1 MVGVETEADQRD
13 IGAFSCGH
21 RADFR
26 DLDLASDHLVAE
38 TCYDPGKQLQ
48 SIPPLVR
55 DQDTKVRVPVLDH
68 LQTQI

>member
-1 MVGVETEADQRD
+1 MVGVEAEPDQRD
-13 IGAFSCGH
+13 VGALSGGH
-21 RADFR
+21 RGDFR

-38 TCYDPGKQLQ
+38 PRDDPGEQLQ

-68 LQTQI
+68 LESQI

>member
-1 MVGVETEADQRD
+1 MVGVEAEPDQRD
-13 IGAFSCGH
+13 IGALSGGH

-38 TCYDPGKQLQ
+38 PGDDPGEQLQ
-48 SIPPLVR
+48 SIPPLVG

-68 LQTQI
+68 LRS